1 MFSRLDDDTPLEDEI
16 MEAEEGEGDESLNL
30 EDEQKNGTKRK
41 SVEDK
46 SDVPVRKSSRIRL
59 RTDLRKLGI

>member
-1 MFSRLDDDTPLEDEI
+1 MNAEDEP
-16 MEAEEGEGDESLNL
+16 MTT

-41 SVEDK
+41 SPDDK

-59 RTDLRKLGI
+59 RTDLRKHGRLKKHFEPLKQIFSDGEPR